1 MCACLAHAHSQ
12 SQDSLQLRSTATG
25 AARWLLRIALLSVES
40 DICESVVF
48 KLTAVS
54 ETSPTGSYA
63 ENEVFSLS
71 ECVHVY

>member
-1 MCACLAHAHSQ
+1 MCASLAHPHSQ
-12 SQDSLQLRSTATG
+12 SQDSLQICSTATG
-25 AARWLLRIALLSVES
+25 AVRWLLRIALSVEC

-54 ETSPTGSYA
+54 KTIPTCSYV